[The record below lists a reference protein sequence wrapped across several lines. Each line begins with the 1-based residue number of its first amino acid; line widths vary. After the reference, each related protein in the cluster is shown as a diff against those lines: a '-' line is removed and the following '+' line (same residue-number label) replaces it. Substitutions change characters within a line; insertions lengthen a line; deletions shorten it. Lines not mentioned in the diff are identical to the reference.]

1 MKNLLFKII
10 TCCLA
15 VVMLSSITACT
26 YRKDG
31 SVIQDVTFK
40 VSYVDAEEANVDID
54 VTASFYK
61 TFAPL
66 TCDHLLKQV
75 KTAIMKILL

>member
-40 VSYVDAEEANVDID
+40 VS
-54 VTASFYK
+54 
-61 TFAPL
+61 
-66 TCDHLLKQV
+66 
-75 KTAIMKILL
+75 